1 MFSEK
6 ELNLE
11 EHQLREQIRQLTP
24 AELAFYDQLEIP
36 RLRQSDVYLK
46 LNLLFP
52 FGVHHFYLQRW
63 ARGILNLLLTIA
75 SIMSAT
81 GFNPWQVRNLLVTLM
96 LLIAIVLVEVPQLM
110 NARLLV
116 HSRNNRIMHFC
127 LSEVRRQWPGGQP

>member
-11 EHQLREQIRQLTP
+11 EHQLREQIRQLSP
-24 AELAFYDQLEIP
+24 AELALYDQLEIP
-36 RLRQSDVYLK
+36 RLKQANVYIR

-63 ARGILNLLLTIA
+63 ARGLLSLWLTLG

-81 GFNPWQVRNLLVTLM
+81 GFNPWQVRNLLLAVM
-96 LLIAIVLVEVPQLM
+96 LITAMIIIELPQLM

-116 HSRNNRIMHFC
+116 HSRNNRIMHLC
-127 LSEVRRQWPGGQP
+127 LSEVRRQWPGGQS